1 MEGQGEHNA
10 DSHMGKPY
18 TTGHELLLPR
28 PIHVHIITLLD
39 V

>member
-18 TTGHELLLPR
+18 TTGHELLFRALYTY
-28 PIHVHIITLLD
+28 TLLHS
-39 V
+39 